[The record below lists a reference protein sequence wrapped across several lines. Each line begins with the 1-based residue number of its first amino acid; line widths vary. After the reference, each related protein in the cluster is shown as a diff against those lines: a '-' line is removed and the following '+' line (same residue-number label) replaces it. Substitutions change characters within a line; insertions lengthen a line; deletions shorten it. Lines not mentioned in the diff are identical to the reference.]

1 MLKFLKTTMV
11 GGILFLVPIIIF
23 IAVIGKAL
31 ELSKKLAAPLSVLI
45 PLDSIGDIAMVNLL
59 AIGIV
64 LLICFLAGLAAKST
78 LARNSVGNLES
89 RVLSKIPV
97 YGLLKSKIDAIVQPE
112 KAEGMK
118 PVLARFDDSWQIAF
132 EVERIQGG
140 VVAIYLPGAPDPWS
154 GSVCFVAEDRIQP
167 LELTLSPVLRI
178 LKGIGKG
185 SNEQLRIFKE
195 STVTEGSIK

>member
-31 ELSKKLAAPLSVLI
+31 ELTKKLAAPLSVLI
-45 PLDSIGDIAMVNLL
+45 PLDSIGNIAMVNLL
-59 AIGIV
+59 ALCIV
-64 LLICFLAGLAAKST
+64 LLICSLAGLAAKST
-78 LARNSVGNLES
+78 LARKSIGNLES

-140 VVAIYLPGAPDPWS
+140 LVGIYLPGAPDPWS
-154 GSVCFVAEDRIQP
+154 GSVCFVTEDRIQP
-167 LELTLSPVLRI
+167 LELALLPVLRT
-178 LKGIGKG
+178 LKGLGKG
-185 SNEQLRIFKE
+185 SNEQLRTYLKK
-195 STVTEGSIK
+195 VQ

>member
-1 MLKFLKTTMV
+1 MVKFLKTTV
-11 GGILFLVPIIIF
+11 IGGIVFMVPIVIF
-23 IAVIGKAL
+23 IAIIGKAI
-31 ELSKKLAAPLSVLI
+31 ELTNKLAAPLTALI
-45 PLDSIGDIAMVNLL
+45 PVDSIGNITVANLL
-59 AIGIV
+59 ALVIV
-64 LLICFLAGLAAKST
+64 FLICFLAGLAAKSI
-78 LARNSVGNLES
+78 LARKSIVALES

-97 YGLLKSKIDAIVQPE
+97 YGLLKSKIDAIVKPE

-132 EVERIQGG
+132 EVERIQRG

-154 GSVCFVAEDRIQP
+154 GSVCFVTEDRIQP
-167 LELTLSPVLRI
+167 LELTLPPVLRI

-195 STVTEGSIK
+195 STVTGGGIK

>member
-1 MLKFLKTTMV
+1 MVKFLKTTV
-11 GGILFLVPIIIF
+11 IGGIVFMVPIIIF
-23 IAVIGKAL
+23 IAIIGKAI
-31 ELSKKLAAPLSVLI
+31 ELTNKLAAPVSAII
-45 PLDSIGDIAMVNLL
+45 PVDSIGNIAVANLL
-59 AIGIV
+59 ALVIV

-78 LARNSVGNLES
+78 LARKSIGALES
-89 RVLSKIPV
+89 RALSKIPV

-154 GSVCFVAEDRIQP
+154 GSVCFVTEDRIQP
-167 LELTLSPVLRI
+167 IELTLPPVLRI

-195 STVTEGSIK
+195 STVTGGGIK

>member
-31 ELSKKLAAPLSVLI
+31 ELTKKLAAPLSVLI
-45 PLDSIGDIAMVNLL
+45 PLDSIGNIAMVNLL
-59 AIGIV
+59 ALGIV

-78 LARNSVGNLES
+78 LARKSIGNLES

-132 EVERIQGG
+132 EVERIQEGG
-140 VVAIYLPGAPDPWS
+140 VAIYLPGAPDPWS
-154 GSVCFVAEDRIQP
+154 GSVCFVTEDRIQP
-167 LELTLSPVLRI
+167 LELTLLPVLRI
-178 LKGIGKG
+178 LKGLGKG
-185 SNEQLRIFKE
+185 SNDQLR
-195 STVTEGSIK
+195 GYL